1 MRKEGDKARTYARRK
16 LNGRLR
22 AAGLKVEHAH
32 RRPSAR
38 APPASPPAARYA
50 RASRS
55 RPPCSAISHP
65 LSEHSSVCSRAV
77 LARGRPAGHLE
88 LSGSSRASTSSRAS
102 ARPHDAREA
111 RPSDSSEPVRRVQAQ
126 SGAAVQAAAEQWARA
141 WRPVASSQRARAS
154 RRVAPGPRAARG
166 GRAAA
171 ASLHR
176 RCADAGRCWWW
187 RWRGGWR
194 GRCIPAWA
202 GGLGKD
208 GAHGPARE
216 QLRGRPGTA
225 WS

>member
-1 MRKEGDKARTYARRK
+1 MDTGGRPRGIPQRRHQSA
-16 LNGRLR
+16 GTRAR
-22 AAGLKVEHAH
+22 AAVAH
-32 RRPSAR
+32 
-38 APPASPPAARYA
+38 PAAR
-50 RASRS
+50 SRNPTANT
-55 RPPCSAISHP
+55 RPLTVAPCRRG
-65 LSEHSSVCSRAV
+65 VV
-77 LARGRPAGHLE
+77 LGHLE
-88 LSGSSRASTSSRAS
+88 LSGSLRASTSSRAS

-141 WRPVASSQRARAS
+141 WRPAASSQRARAS